1 MSNSA
6 FPNAQNQA
14 AGAIPVYTVAAPSG
28 SSALPTA
35 IYGGQA
41 TATGTAAALGSQAL
55 QNGVTIQ
62 ALSTN
67 SGMVYVGP
75 ASVTTA
81 TGYPLAAGQAVA
93 YNLANIADVYIVG
106 TGSVAWTGN

>member
-14 AGAIPVYTVAAPSG
+14 AGAIPVYQVAAPSG
-28 SSALPTA
+28 SSALPAA
-35 IYGGQA
+35 IYGNQI
-41 TATGTAAALGSQAL
+41 TATVTAAALGSQAL

-67 SGMVYVGP
+67 SEIVYVGP
-75 ASVTTA
+75 AGVTSA
-81 TGYPLAAGQAVA
+81 TGYPLAAGQAIA
-93 YNLANIADVYIVG
+93 YNVANISSVYIVG
-106 TGSVAWTGN
+106 TGTVAWTGN